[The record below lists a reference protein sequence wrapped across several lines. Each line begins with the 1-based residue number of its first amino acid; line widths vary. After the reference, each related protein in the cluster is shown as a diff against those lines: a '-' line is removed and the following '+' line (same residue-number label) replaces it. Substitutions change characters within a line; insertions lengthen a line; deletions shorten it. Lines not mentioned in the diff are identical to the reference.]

1 MRASVESCTR
11 LLGLTLA
18 LVSAIACSSAI
29 SAIDIESA
37 RTAAQVMTA
46 LVNDP
51 EVGTRPIEVRVTRGV
66 VRLSGRVR
74 TPAEMARAIALAR
87 SVPGVTRVDSSLRV
101 GVDLPPDAERPPPE
115 RPPAARDAAVEF
127 SELESPPSRLAIGAS
142 FGWSRPTA
150 DPLEPAWSIGPLLRL
165 GSGAGLG
172 PALGFD
178 WHRAVLVAGDRSLPA
193 SRLHVR
199 PIMAGLSYSVVAGR
213 VSVVPSLVAGY
224 AFNRVS
230 VPDAGAA
237 GRLTVDAGNSLAWRP
252 GISMW
257 IDTGRRTAVNL
268 SIGRLMTRL
277 NVTYVDAGLIDKQS
291 LDGDSTMVTVGLAY
305 RLF

>member
-1 MRASVESCTR
+1 M
-11 LLGLTLA
+11 
-18 LVSAIACSSAI
+18 
-29 SAIDIESA
+29 ESA

-51 EVGTRPIEVRVTRGV
+51 EVGARPIEVRVTRGV

-87 SVPGVTRVDSSLRV
+87 AVPGVTRVDSSLRV
-101 GVDLPPDAERPPPE
+101 GADLPSNTEKPPPE
-115 RPPAARDAAVEF
+115 RPPAVRDPAVEF

-142 FGWSRPTA
+142 FGWSRPA
-150 DPLEPAWSIGPLLRL
+150 GALEPAWSIGPLLRL

-172 PALGFD
+172 PTLGFD
-178 WHRAVLVAGDRSLPA
+178 WYRSILSADDRSLPA

-199 PIMAGLSYSVVAGR
+199 PIMAGLSYGVVAGR

-224 AFNRVS
+224 SFNRVF

-237 GRLTVDAGNSLAWRP
+237 GRLAVDAGNSLAWRP
-252 GISMW
+252 GISLW

-277 NVTYVDAGLIDKQS
+277 NVTYVDDGMIDKQS
-291 LDGDSTMVTVGLAY
+291 LDGDSTMVTVGLTY

>member
-1 MRASVESCTR
+1 MRASGESCTR

-29 SAIDIESA
+29 STVDIESA

-51 EVGTRPIEVRVTRGV
+51 EVGARPIEVRVTRGV

-74 TPAEMARAIALAR
+74 TPAEMERAIALAGA
-87 SVPGVTRVDSSLRV
+87 VPGVTRVDSSLRV
-101 GVDLPPDAERPPPE
+101 GADSPSNTEKPPSARPV
-115 RPPAARDAAVEF
+115 ASRDPAVEF

-142 FGWSRPTA
+142 LGGSRPTA
-150 DPLEPAWSIGPLLRL
+150 DALAPAWSIGPLLRL
-165 GSGAGLG
+165 GSGVGLG

-178 WHRAVLVAGDRSLPA
+178 WYRAVLTAGDRSLPA
-193 SRLHVR
+193 SRLQVR
-199 PIMAGLSYSVVAGR
+199 PIMAGLSYGVVAGR

-237 GRLTVDAGNSLAWRP
+237 GRLAVDAGNSLAWRP
-252 GISMW
+252 GLSMW
-257 IDTGRRTAVNL
+257 IDTGRRTAVNI

-277 NVTYVDAGLIDKQS
+277 NVTYLDNGLIGKQS
-291 LDGDSTMVTVGLAY
+291 LDGDSTIVTVGLAY
-305 RLF
+305 RLY